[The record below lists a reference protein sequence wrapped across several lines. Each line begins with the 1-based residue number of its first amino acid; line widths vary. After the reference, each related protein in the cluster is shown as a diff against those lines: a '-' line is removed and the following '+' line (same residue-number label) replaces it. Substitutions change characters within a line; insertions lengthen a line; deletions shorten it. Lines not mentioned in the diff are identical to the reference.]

1 MKNNNS
7 AMNIRL
13 PQRDKVEFENYCY
26 DKGLKPSDVLRAL
39 INQIL
44 VGENDKWETYIGR
57 WW

>member
-13 PQRDKVEFENYCY
+13 PKKDKVEFENYCY

-39 INQIL
+39 INQVL
-44 VGENDKWETYIGR
+44 AGENDIWENYIRRG
-57 WW
+57 W

>member
-13 PQRDKVEFENYCY
+13 PEKDKVKFENYCY

-39 INQIL
+39 INQVL
-44 VGENDKWETYIGR
+44 VGDNDKWENYIRRG
-57 WW
+57 

>member
-13 PQRDKVEFENYCY
+13 PQKYKEEFENYCY

-39 INQIL
+39 INQVL
-44 VGENDKWETYIGR
+44 VGENDIWENYIRRG
-57 WW
+57 W

>member
-1 MKNNNS
+1 MINNNS

-13 PQRDKVEFENYCY
+13 PQKDKVEFENYCY

-39 INQIL
+39 INQVL

>member
-13 PQRDKVEFENYCY
+13 PQKDKVEFENYCY

-39 INQIL
+39 INQVL
-44 VGENDKWETYIGR
+44 VGKNDEWEENIRRG
-57 WW
+57 

>member
-13 PQRDKVEFENYCY
+13 PQKDKVEFENYCY

-39 INQIL
+39 INQVL
-44 VGENDKWETYIGR
+44 VGGIVTGKQIGR
-57 WW
+57 AHV

>member
-7 AMNIRL
+7 AMNIGL
-13 PQRDKVEFENYCY
+13 PQKDKVEFENYCY

-39 INQIL
+39 INQVL
-44 VGENDKWETYIGR
+44 VGKNDNWETYIGR

>member
-1 MKNNNS
+1 MINNNS

-13 PQRDKVEFENYCY
+13 PQKDKVEFENYCY

-39 INQIL
+39 INQVL
-44 VGENDKWETYIGR
+44 VGKNDKWETYIGR

>member
-13 PQRDKVEFENYCY
+13 PQKDKVEFENYCY
-26 DKGLKPSDVLRAL
+26 DKGLKPSDVIRAL
-39 INQIL
+39 INQVL
-44 VGENDKWETYIGR
+44 VGENYKWEPYIGR

>member
-13 PQRDKVEFENYCY
+13 PQKDKVEFENYCY

-39 INQIL
+39 INQVL
-44 VGENDKWETYIGR
+44 AGENNKWEENIRRG
-57 WW
+57 W

>member
-7 AMNIRL
+7 AINIRL
-13 PQRDKVEFENYCY
+13 PQKDKVEFENYCY

-39 INQIL
+39 INQVL
-44 VGENDKWETYIGR
+44 VGGNDNWENYIGR

>member
-1 MKNNNS
+1 
-7 AMNIRL
+7 MNIRL
-13 PQRDKVEFENYCY
+13 PQKDKVEFENYCY

-39 INQIL
+39 INQVL